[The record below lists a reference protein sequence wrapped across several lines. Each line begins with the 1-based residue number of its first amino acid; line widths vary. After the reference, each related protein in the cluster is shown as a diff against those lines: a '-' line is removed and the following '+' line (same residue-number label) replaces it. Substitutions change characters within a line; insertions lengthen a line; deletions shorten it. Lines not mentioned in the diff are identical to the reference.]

1 MVLLKEEKEG
11 GVVSCIFKSSNIL
24 ASDYNQEKKELT
36 IIFKEGRSYT
46 YSGIEY
52 KDYLRFEIAESQ
64 GQVFSKHIKK
74 YDTKKN
80 NNVDVKEILSKISE
94 LTKVS

>member
-1 MVLLKEEKEG
+1 MFIERNEKD
-11 GVVSCIFKSSNIL
+11 GVISCLFKSSNIL

-74 YDTKKN
+74 YETKKN
-80 NNVDVKEILSKISE
+80 GNIDVKEFLLKISE
-94 LTKVS
+94 LTKV